1 MLWGAIGSGKT
12 TLVEETIRH
21 LKDKYKIV
29 MIEIAVI
36 VGDTIAEMNA
46 SCFRKLGVSTIP
58 VNTGKECYTDAKII
72 ENAPAYAYLENI
84 CLLIIKNVGNFICPV
99 DFNLGESLR
108 VVIVSVTEVED
119 VVSKHP
125 LIFKTVE
132 LVILNK
138 VDIAHAVDVDA
149 EK

>member
-1 MLWGAIGSGKT
+1 M
-12 TLVEETIRH
+12 
-21 LKDKYKIV
+21 
-29 MIEIAVI
+29 
-36 VGDTIAEMNA
+36 
-46 SCFRKLGVSTIP
+46 
-58 VNTGKECYTDAKII
+58 
-72 ENAPAYAYLENI
+72 
-84 CLLIIKNVGNFICPV
+84 

-108 VVIVSVTEVED
+108 VVIVSVTDVED

>member
-1 MLWGAIGSGKT
+1 MFQ
-12 TLVEETIRH
+12 ETR
-21 LKDKYKIV
+21 
-29 MIEIAVI
+29 
-36 VGDTIAEMNA
+36 
-46 SCFRKLGVSTIP
+46 VSTIP